1 MHVVTKRY
9 RANIISTWCSTVPS
23 RLKHIR
29 VAGFLLCYPG
39 GGGGAVPAADTG
51 CLGEDSKLEEIF
63 SPVGGSREAGP
74 AWG

>member
-23 RLKHIR
+23 RLKGIR
-29 VAGFLLCYPG
+29 AAGFLLCYSG

-51 CLGEDSKLEEIF
+51 CPGEDDKPYKMYTLF
-63 SPVGGSREAGP
+63 AV
-74 AWG
+74 